1 MLKKFE
7 VKGFKNFNQNIELNF
22 SDVRDYKFNEW
33 CIQDD
38 LLNKIIIYG
47 KNASGKSN
55 IGLALFDITT
65 HLTDKNI
72 TPGVYDYYLN
82 ADEETEYAEFRYIFK
97 LESGEVD
104 YLYRKKDIKN
114 LLYERISIDGEV
126 LISYNYETMSGDLE
140 GIKKLMPSLNYE
152 FQDNSVSI
160 LRYIVNNTP
169 SDRVMPLKQLMRF
182 VNNMLWFRSLDEN
195 RYIGYKTESSNRT
208 ACFLKKELVQM
219 AYKLA

>member
-1 MLKKFE
+1 MIEWCNAQKFE

-82 ADEETEYAEFRYIFK
+82 ADEETEYAEFHYIFK

-114 LLYERISIDGEV
+114 FLYERISIDGEV

-195 RYIGYKTESSNRT
+195 RYIGYKTESSNYT
-208 ACFLKKELVQM
+208 KFMQIIIFDS
-219 AYKLA
+219 

>member
-82 ADEETEYAEFRYIFK
+82 ADEETEYAEFHYIFK

-104 YLYRKKDIKN
+104 YLYRKNDIKN

-195 RYIGYKTESSNRT
+195 RYIGYKTESSNYT
-208 ACFLKKELVQM
+208 KFMQIIIFDS
-219 AYKLA
+219 